1 MSPWCLST
9 SKRSLSPN
17 LFIPNI
23 LLSVDGTNSN
33 SVTGAGD
40 PDFQCLSF
48 PSSHISS
55 LGCLLVIPTAGPH
68 LRLIRLL
75 RYFYVVSLSP
85 TITLP
90 PWSPWFILP
99 VNLVRFLLWLKFLL
113 MPEDR
118 RTIESLNICGV
129 VVCLPTFLLCW
140 AQAWGAAPTP
150 SHRPEGARS
159 LWTSSFCQ
167 LWGVDHLRT
176 GSQSNDLQ
184 SVSIYK
190 RKTER

>member
-1 MSPWCLST
+1 MALTAILSLELETQTFSASP
-9 SKRSLSPN
+9 
-17 LFIPNI
+17 
-23 LLSVDGTNSN
+23 
-33 SVTGAGD
+33 
-40 PDFQCLSF
+40 
-48 PSSHISS
+48 
-55 LGCLLVIPTAGPH
+55 
-68 LRLIRLL
+68 
-75 RYFYVVSLSP
+75 SLSP
-85 TITLP
+85 TSQPGLPSDHPHCWPTSKTHQASEVFLCGFSVSYHHPSTLVTMIYLTCQSSQIP
-90 PWSPWFILP
+90 S
-99 VNLVRFLLWLKFLL
+99 LVKVL
-113 MPEDR
+113 
-118 RTIESLNICGV
+118 ESLNICGV
-129 VVCLPTFLLCW
+129 VVCLPTFRLCW